1 MATKAKTLPENRAV
15 PGSLGKRGINGVPLP
30 GKDSKG
36 KWVKGHHSSKD
47 TEFQPGVSG
56 NPGGRPKKDW
66 AAEIAAAAFEM
77 DREGILKAVR
87 AGLKSKKLN
96 PKLYEVLADRGF
108 GKLSQTV
115 HVPGLENLPEMVA
128 AARKR
133 ANMRGRNG

>member
-1 MATKAKTLPENRAV
+1 MLVVVPTENSGGTVETK
-15 PGSLGKRGINGVPLP
+15 KRGRTENLKPWKP
-30 GKDSKG
+30 G
-36 KWVKGHHSSKD
+36 
-47 TEFQPGVSG
+47 QSG
-56 NPGGRPKKDW
+56 NPGGRPKRDI

-96 PKLYEVLADRGF
+96 PKLFEVLADRGF
-108 GKLSQTV
+108 GKPSQTV

-133 ANMRGRNG
+133 ANAKK

>member
-1 MATKAKTLPENRAV
+1 MAAIGKNEPRPSQKRRSPHHDERGKFAKGNRAS
-15 PGSLGKRGINGVPLP
+15 PNLWERG
-30 GKDSKG
+30 
-36 KWVKGHHSSKD
+36 
-47 TEFQPGVSG
+47 QSG
-56 NPGGRPKKDW
+56 NPGGRPKRDI
-66 AAEIAAAAFEM
+66 AAEIAAAAFEQ

-115 HVPGLENLPEMVA
+115 HVPGLESLPEMVA

-133 ANMRGRNG
+133 ANKSKP

>member
-1 MATKAKTLPENRAV
+1 M
-15 PGSLGKRGINGVPLP
+15 
-30 GKDSKG
+30 
-36 KWVKGHHSSKD
+36 
-47 TEFQPGVSG
+47 
-56 NPGGRPKKDW
+56 
-66 AAEIAAAAFEM
+66 AFEM

-87 AGLKSKKLN
+87 GALKSKKLN

-133 ANMRGRNG
+133 ANAKK

>member
-1 MATKAKTLPENRAV
+1 METK
-15 PGSLGKRGINGVPLP
+15 KRGRVENLKPWKSG
-30 GKDSKG
+30 
-36 KWVKGHHSSKD
+36 
-47 TEFQPGVSG
+47 QSG
-56 NPGGRPKKDW
+56 NPGGRPKRDF